1 MAAPAGL
8 NGSATE
14 YRASASIWRIRLPS
28 SDRSGLVRGRAASSC
43 ALMEKLHRVDDG
55 LQHVECQRNSDEALG
70 WHELQSRRTT
80 LWIRALERI

>member
-1 MAAPAGL
+1 MPSFARHLAHPVAFFKSVKVGQRTRGL
-8 NGSATE
+8 
-14 YRASASIWRIRLPS
+14 
-28 SDRSGLVRGRAASSC
+28 SC

-55 LQHVECQRNSDEALG
+55 LQHAECQRNSDEALG